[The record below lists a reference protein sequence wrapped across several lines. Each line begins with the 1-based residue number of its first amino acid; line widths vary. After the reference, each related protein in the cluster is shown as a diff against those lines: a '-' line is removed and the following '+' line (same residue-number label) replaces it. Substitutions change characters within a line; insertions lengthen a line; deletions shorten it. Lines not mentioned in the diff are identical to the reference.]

1 LGIGEVR
8 GAKYEAE
15 SNEVPR
21 MRDAKLTDKV
31 NRKLSTVKADANT
44 KQLYINMTN
53 FNNRVRQIVV
63 LIVILFIAFLIVKEL
78 YGLLPGFLGAITF
91 YIVGRNSYFNLV
103 ENKKW
108 KKGWTALLFILSFLL
123 IIGLPLYYAIRLV
136 TPKVGA
142 IFSHTEELMAGVKA
156 FSEKLSTLTGME
168 VLSTEHI
175 ATIQSNLTGF
185 IPTFLNSTANI
196 LMNLLVMIFVLF
208 FMLASGREMEK
219 SIHSFLPLSK
229 NSIDDLGNETVHMVR
244 ANAIGIPLISIIQGI
259 TAMIGYWIF
268 GLKDWVMWG
277 FLTGIF
283 AFFPIVGT
291 MLIWLPLVIYL
302 YSQGLNWQATGLMI
316 YSLAI
321 TGNVDYLA
329 RITLM
334 KKIGDVHPLVTIFGV
349 IVGLKLFGF
358 MGFIFG
364 PLIFSYLI
372 ILIRIYT
379 AEFVV
384 HPVDE
389 VKQESDI

>member
-1 LGIGEVR
+1 M
-8 GAKYEAE
+8 A
-15 SNEVPR
+15 
-21 MRDAKLTDKV
+21 
-31 NRKLSTVKADANT
+31 
-44 KQLYINMTN
+44 N
-53 FNNRVRQIVV
+53 FNNRIRQIIL
-63 LIVILFIAFLIVKEL
+63 LIIILLIAFLIVKEL
-78 YGLLPGFLGAITF
+78 YGFLPGFLGAITF
-91 YIVGRNSYFNLV
+91 YIIGRNGYFNLV
-103 ENKKW
+103 EQKKW
-108 KKGWTALLFILSFLL
+108 KKGWTAMLFIIGFLL

-142 IFSHTEELMAGVKA
+142 IFSRSEELMAGVKA
-156 FSEKLSTLTGME
+156 LSERVSAFTGME
-168 VLSTEHI
+168 ILTDQNL
-175 ATIQSNLTGF
+175 ATIQSGLTDF

-196 LMNLLVMIFVLF
+196 LMNLLVMVFVLF
-208 FMLASGREMEK
+208 FILVSGKEMEK
-219 SIHSFLPLSK
+219 GIHSFLPLSEK
-229 NSIDDLGNETVHMVR
+229 SIDELGKETVHMVR

-302 YSQGLNWQATGLMI
+302 YSQGLNWQATGLLI
-316 YSLAI
+316 YSLI
-321 TGNVDYLA
+321 VTGNIDYLA

-372 ILIRIYT
+372 ILVRIYSF
-379 AEFVV
+379 EFVE
-384 HPVDE
+384 HHERPVKD
-389 VKQESDI
+389 S